1 MISIDEKFR
10 GEINE
15 VDKPEFIKALK
26 DITLGIQASSF
37 TMIIG
42 DIGSGK
48 SSFLFS
54 ILNEMK
60 ASKSAFVEVNG
71 SLAYVPQKPW
81 IMSGTVRDN
90 ITFTMPFD
98 KQKFNEVIKHASMTT
113 DLGLLV
119 NRDLTEIG

>member
-1 MISIDEKFR
+1 
-10 GEINE
+10 
-15 VDKPEFIKALK
+15 
-26 DITLGIQASSF
+26 
-37 TMIIG
+37 MIIG